1 MYLFVKKVC
10 YHFIPL
16 VILLPGLSQAQESRQ
31 LPLNEAIELARKHSY
46 QLMADSQQYRIAQ
59 TRVAQSAANALPQVN
74 LNASYRRMSNNIT
87 PFTIDLPGGSF
98 QINPQILNQSSN
110 AVQLTQLLYSG
121 GKVANNTRA
130 LKKDAEAGKA
140 DYEKSK
146 LDLDYQVTDLW
157 FNLYNAK
164 ASEKIIQANI
174 EALGKKR
181 DDLETL
187 RVQGIV
193 LANDVLKID
202 LSITNLR
209 ANLADIS
216 SLTGSLNYNLC
227 LTTGIDPSTV
237 IEIPDE
243 YLHPVNATEPLQT
256 YINAAM
262 SQRPEMKGLKLHS
275 EAALYRI
282 KATKANYLPTINL
295 VGNYS
300 YDNPNQRI
308 IPNVDKFN
316 YSAFAG
322 ASLAW
327 NISSL
332 YTNRASVSESK
343 FSALQLE
350 SNFRQAGEN
359 ISKEVNANYLEYKK
373 TLDKRILVQ
382 TELEQAK
389 ENYRVEQNKLD
400 AQTTTPTDFLDANT
414 KLLQAQLNLATA
426 NANAELAYRKLIKS
440 IGETAN

>member
-1 MYLFVKKVC
+1 
-10 YHFIPL
+10 
-16 VILLPGLSQAQESRQ
+16 
-31 LPLNEAIELARKHSY
+31 
-46 QLMADSQQYRIAQ
+46 
-59 TRVAQSAANALPQVN
+59 
-74 LNASYRRMSNNIT
+74 
-87 PFTIDLPGGSF
+87 
-98 QINPQILNQSSN
+98 
-110 AVQLTQLLYSG
+110 
-121 GKVANNTRA
+121 
-130 LKKDAEAGKA
+130 
-140 DYEKSK
+140 
-146 LDLDYQVTDLW
+146 
-157 FNLYNAK
+157 
-164 ASEKIIQANI
+164 
-174 EALGKKR
+174 
-181 DDLETL
+181 
-187 RVQGIV
+187 
-193 LANDVLKID
+193 
-202 LSITNLR
+202 
-209 ANLADIS
+209 
-216 SLTGSLNYNLC
+216 
-227 LTTGIDPSTV
+227 
-237 IEIPDE
+237 
-243 YLHPVNATEPLQT
+243 
-256 YINAAM
+256 
-262 SQRPEMKGLKLHS
+262 
-275 EAALYRI
+275 LYRI